1 MAIFFLD
8 YIWAAFIFNN
18 WVIKSLFRTK
28 FFSVLKTTTPAILL
42 PKFSLL
48 LLLSF
53 FEGACVMVAELA
65 GGKMLA
71 PFYGT
76 SIYVWAS
83 TLSITLGGLTI
94 GYYIGGRLSEG
105 KLENRLRQLFLIT
118 CLAAGLVI
126 IMPVWANFIMAR
138 TVEMDFLQG
147 LVLSQFCFLILPI
160 VGMGMVSPLIIGLI
174 GEVQNS
180 GKAAGL
186 VYAIS
191 TLGGIVATMLTG
203 FWFIPAFGISVP
215 CMIAGALLIIIAFLV
230 LKPRAKLAGLAIVAI
245 LPTMAF
251 INTEKNLSSDK
262 FNLLYYSEGILGQV
276 KVLEFK
282 VGKGDKAIT
291 ARNLLVNHN
300 WQTWIDKDDPS
311 MSFLFYTRFTN
322 AIIASMPQQSKA
334 LLIGL
339 GGGTVAHQFEVH
351 KIDYDAVE
359 IDGRLPALAKE
370 YFGLKGTGNMIID
383 DGRHYVNTCKKKY
396 DLIVIDAL
404 LGENIP
410 SHLLSL
416 ECFNKLK
423 PLLNDNGKIFIEFD
437 GIKEGQQGEA
447 QKLLQ
452 NTIEKAGYNCTVLS
466 SIPQELD
473 ADIMYLA
480 TLKPINLAS
489 IQVSKDRFFE
499 YSGGLDKFA
508 LSLPH
513 PTKEVLTDDKP
524 ELDYLL
530 RSRMAF
536 LRNDVLKQANKSFLD
551 DDVLFYY

>member
-1 MAIFFLD
+1 M
-8 YIWAAFIFNN
+8 
-18 WVIKSLFRTK
+18 
-28 FFSVLKTTTPAILL
+28 KTSSSTVVL
-42 PKFSLL
+42 PKLSFL

-83 TLSITLGGLTI
+83 TLSITLGGLTV
-94 GYYIGGRLSEG
+94 GYYLGGRLSEG
-105 KLENRLRQLFLIT
+105 DLAQRLRRLFLIT
-118 CLAAGLVI
+118 CIAAGLVI
-126 IMPVWANFIMAR
+126 VMPAWANFIMAR
-138 TVEMDFLQG
+138 TVEMDFLTG

-174 GEVQNS
+174 GEAQNS
-180 GKAAGL
+180 GKAAGM

-191 TLGGIVATMLTG
+191 TLGGIFATMLTG
-203 FWFIPAFGISVP
+203 FWFIPAFGISIP
-215 CMIAGALLIIIAFLV
+215 CMVAGALLIIVSFFV
-230 LKPRAKLAGLAIVAI
+230 LRPKAKAAGLAILAI

-251 INTEKNLSSDK
+251 INAEKGLTSDK

-282 VGKGDKAIT
+282 AGRGDKAVT

-311 MSFLFYTRFTN
+311 MSFLLYTRFTN
-322 AIIASMPQQSKA
+322 AIINSLPEHSNA

-339 GGGTVAHQFEVH
+339 GGGTVARQFEVRN
-351 KIDYDAVE
+351 INYDAVE
-359 IDGRLPALAKE
+359 IDGRLPELAKK
-370 YFGLKGTGNMIID
+370 YFGLSGKGNMIID
-383 DGRHYVNTCKKKY
+383 DGRHFVNTCKKKY
-396 DLIVIDAL
+396 DLIIIDAL

-410 SHLLSL
+410 SHLLSI
-416 ECFNKLK
+416 ECFDKLK
-423 PLLNDNGKIFIEFD
+423 PLLTENGKLFIEFD
-437 GIKEGQQGEA
+437 GIKEGQKGEA
-447 QKLLQ
+447 QKLLL
-452 NTIEKAGYNCTVLS
+452 NTIEKAGYQCTVLS
-466 SIPQELD
+466 SIPGEQD

-480 TLKPINLAS
+480 SMKPINLAEIKVKS
-489 IQVSKDRFFE
+489 DKFFE
-499 YSGGLDKFA
+499 YDGGLDKFTV
-508 LSLPH
+508 SLAH
-513 PTKEVLTDDKP
+513 PSKEILVDDKP

-530 RSRMAF
+530 RARMAF